1 MACCVADIR
10 AQLAEQSRVLETR
23 AETAAGVAGELGEYC
38 RRRADLEHEYAK
50 ALDKL
55 ARAAAQ
61 RHKDQRHRR
70 EHWPLVG
77 AFGCWQAALDH
88 TRALAKDHAALAD
101 LYGGPLATRLQR
113 AADDALRLHRKCR
126 DVVTERHEELAA
138 ALAEAGAA
146 SKAHAA
152 AAVDWRTAAAKLRH
166 ARDQRDKFA
175 AAEPHRHKKIKTLDK
190 ELDKVPSASR
200 CLSTALFLG
209 GVTFLP

>member
-1 MACCVADIR
+1 M
-10 AQLAEQSRVLETR
+10 LETR

-70 EHWPLVG
+70 DHWPLVG
-77 AFGCWQAALDH
+77 AFGCWQAALDN
-88 TRALAKDHAALAD
+88 TRALARDHAALAD
-101 LYGGPLATRLQR
+101 LYGGQLAARLQR

-175 AAEPHRHKKIKTLDK
+175 AAEPHRHKKLKALDK
-190 ELDKVPSASR
+190 ELDKV
-200 CLSTALFLG
+200 TAGFRAPFALDGATANFVAVRGFVL
-209 GVTFLP
+209 LC